1 MSEQLNK
8 NIEKVKKNEQ
18 DKILE
23 YELKIQIK
31 LQNEKEE
38 NIKNNQSLKT
48 QLGEV
53 SKKIEEILSDYKER
67 KKYGIPINNND
78 NIKKVDLQKFNQFL
92 SKIEKQKNKTESYK
106 QMLDYDD
113 NFTKISKEEDELKY
127 LINKKQEVK
136 KEYEF
141 LQEINNKQEQDI
153 QFLFNKNFNSTQ
165 LEDLTIKLKKLK
177 EDYLTLNKDYKSLDA
192 KIKNQNIEINTL
204 DKECNLIKDNIEL
217 KKKQKVK
224 FDYNDIVSY
233 TNTISNDIKNL
244 NNKIKEKK
252 IIIKNQEISY
262 KNQLNEQIKKK
273 KEIEEE
279 VKLLQFKLSNF
290 YQQKK
295 INELKMKEIQKI
307 KNEINKNKLKE
318 KNDLNL
324 LKIKQQRENMKI
336 LNLKKYKMLFENTG
350 ENKLNFDLKNYALE
364 EERKNTKISNRS
376 YKKPNLNI
384 GKFNSKSSINIFNSS
399 KLTKEERKIKKE
411 KEKEEFIKN
420 LGVELEE
427 HEKQRGKMI
436 QEIEFLKDDIEK
448 VLNKNDIIDQNINDI
463 KKDKNNNNNVDNEN
477 IVQNSIHE
485 TIEGNNNENNILHN
499 DNSDNIEEININDK
513 ETKKVNGRNPFDFA
527 FSNK

>member
-217 KKKQKVK
+217 KKKTK
-224 FDYNDIVSY
+224 S
-233 TNTISNDIKNL
+233 
-244 NNKIKEKK
+244 KI
-252 IIIKNQEISY
+252 
-262 KNQLNEQIKKK
+262 
-273 KEIEEE
+273 
-279 VKLLQFKLSNF
+279 
-290 YQQKK
+290 
-295 INELKMKEIQKI
+295 
-307 KNEINKNKLKE
+307 
-318 KNDLNL
+318 
-324 LKIKQQRENMKI
+324 
-336 LNLKKYKMLFENTG
+336 
-350 ENKLNFDLKNYALE
+350 
-364 EERKNTKISNRS
+364 
-376 YKKPNLNI
+376 
-384 GKFNSKSSINIFNSS
+384 
-399 KLTKEERKIKKE
+399 
-411 KEKEEFIKN
+411 
-420 LGVELEE
+420 
-427 HEKQRGKMI
+427 
-436 QEIEFLKDDIEK
+436 
-448 VLNKNDIIDQNINDI
+448 
-463 KKDKNNNNNVDNEN
+463 
-477 IVQNSIHE
+477 
-485 TIEGNNNENNILHN
+485 
-499 DNSDNIEEININDK
+499 
-513 ETKKVNGRNPFDFA
+513 
-527 FSNK
+527 